1 MSNTDTKVRMT
12 EKALRRGFTTERH
25 APVEAIVCVLPVH
38 DRGRGKE
45 ALEEMV
51 TEHEAGWSQY
61 GATGT
66 YCIVDVS
73 AAVEFIEENG
83 GDVPFGF
90 DS

>member
-1 MSNTDTKVRMT
+1 MANTAIKVRMS
-12 EKALRRGFTTERH
+12 EKALRRGFTTDRH

-45 ALEEMV
+45 VLQEMV
-51 TEHEAGWSQY
+51 TEHEAGWAQY

-66 YCIVDVS
+66 FCIVDVP

-83 GDVPFGF
+83 GDLPFGF